1 MSTQLECLM
10 GLSTQLEC
18 LKGISTQF
26 ECYGEWSYYEQFYC
40 LYCMFGFKVFKDCQ
54 LNWNNQRDAIE
65 LSTCF

>member
-40 LYCMFGFKVFKDCQ
+40 LYCMFGFKVV
-54 LNWNNQRDAIE
+54 
-65 LSTCF
+65 